1 MYISNILKI
10 NTNVKGVMNK
20 SLKNISLIGKYSQPM
35 EYIPKEDFPN
45 LIISQTIPR
54 SIQR

>member
-20 SLKNISLIGKYSQPM
+20 SLKNVSLIGKYSQTM

-45 LIISQTIPR
+45 LRIFP
-54 SIQR
+54 